1 MKTLYEIL
9 GIRRTATPEQITKAY
24 RKLAVKYHPDVAKG
38 DPDAATKK
46 FHEVQEAYDVLSD
59 PDRRK
64 LYDET
69 GSTVPPGKKQ
79 DGVMASLLALQKMIF
94 EQAEHML
101 SDMDVFGE
109 MRKKIKAGMQ
119 VSIQEK
125 QKAEKSAHRFRLA
138 AGRMLPETE
147 NPFREAAL
155 HMAHQAEERA
165 KQIDLEFGIHRDALA
180 ALERFSMRREEP
192 ETGSMFRPSLGWGW
206 SNTFKGQ

>member
-24 RKLAVKYHPDVAKG
+24 RKLAVKFHPDVAKG

-46 FHEVQEAYDVLSD
+46 FREVQEAYDVLSD

-69 GSTVPPGKKQ
+69 GSTVPPGRKQ
-79 DGVMASLLALQKMIF
+79 DGVMASLLELQRQIF
-94 EQAEHML
+94 ESAEHLL
-101 SDMDVFGE
+101 SELDVFAE
-109 MRKKIKAGMQ
+109 MRKRIKNGMQ
-119 VSIQEK
+119 ISMQEK
-125 QKAEKSAHRFRLA
+125 QKAEKQAHCFRLA
-138 AGRMLPETE
+138 ASRMLPEAD

-155 HMAHQAEERA
+155 HMAQQAEERA
-165 KQIDLEFGIHRDALA
+165 RMIDLEFGVHRAALA

-192 ETGSMFRPSLGWGW
+192 ESGTFSRTPLMWNWGR
-206 SNTFKGQ
+206 T